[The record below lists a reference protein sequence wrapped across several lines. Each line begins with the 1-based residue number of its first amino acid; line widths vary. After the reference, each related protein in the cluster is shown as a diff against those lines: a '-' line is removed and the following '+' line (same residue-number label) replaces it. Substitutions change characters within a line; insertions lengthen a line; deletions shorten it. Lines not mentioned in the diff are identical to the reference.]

1 MNTFTTTD
9 FDTIPT
15 ELEVTTTTVTETDHD
30 CDLDAAP
37 PEENVNPVEKR
48 DELFNQYLP
57 LANKIACKKQR
68 DMPKCVQLEELKS
81 AAYFG
86 LLDAATKYNP
96 AKHDQFPVYARI
108 RILGEINDYLRRCTW
123 GGRNRQFYG
132 WSLDVPVYGCRSRR
146 PVPLDEG
153 LTNLPEVANTEAEE
167 FFMDL
172 TKSLPQ
178 KVRNILRYYYLDNLT
193 MKEISLIEGLCESR
207 VSQLMSHY
215 KKVLQ
220 KIWAGKECDLWESAR
235 PVHAKEKFRLNNAPI
250 GGGSNAEAVGKAA

>member
-1 MNTFTTTD
+1 M
-9 FDTIPT
+9 
-15 ELEVTTTTVTETDHD
+15 TTVITTETDALGVETSVTTIALNQEAD
-30 CDLDAAP
+30 EASQEDGDEC
-37 PEENVNPVEKR
+37 VNSKESR

-57 LANKIACKKQR
+57 LANKWACKKHK
-68 DMPKCVQLEELKS
+68 DMPKCVQLDELKS

-96 AKHDQFPVYARI
+96 AKHNQFPVYARI
-108 RILGEINDYLRRCTW
+108 RVLGEINDYLRRCTW
-123 GGRNRQFYG
+123 GGRNHQFYG

-146 PVPLDEG
+146 PLPLDEG
-153 LTNLPEVANTEAEE
+153 LTDSLEAASSEAEE
-167 FFMDL
+167 FFIDL

-193 MKEISLIEGLCESR
+193 MKEISLIENLCESR

-220 KIWAGKECDLWESAR
+220 KIWSGKEADLWESAR
-235 PVHAKEKFRLNNAPI
+235 PTNAREKFRLNNAPL
-250 GGGSNAEAVGKAA
+250 GSKVAATGKAA

>member
-1 MNTFTTTD
+1 M
-9 FDTIPT
+9 
-15 ELEVTTTTVTETDHD
+15 TTVITTEI
-30 CDLDAAP
+30 DAEGVETKITVVADQQADKANADD
-37 PEENVNPVEKR
+37 EGQENSKERR
-48 DELFNQYLP
+48 DELFNLYIP
-57 LANKIACKKQR
+57 LANKIACKKHK
-68 DMPKCVQLEELKS
+68 DMPKCVQLDELKS

-96 AKHDQFPVYARI
+96 EKHDQFPVYARI

-123 GGRNRQFYG
+123 GGRNHQFYG

-146 PVPLDEG
+146 PLPLDEG
-153 LTNLPEVANTEAEE
+153 LTDSFEAATSEAEE
-167 FFMDL
+167 FFLDL

-178 KVRNILRYYYLDNLT
+178 NVRNILRYYYLDNLT

-220 KIWAGKECDLWESAR
+220 KIWSGKEDELWESAR
-235 PVHAKEKFRLNNAPI
+235 PTITKEKFRLNNAPLGAI
-250 GGGSNAEAVGKAA
+250 SEAAGKAA